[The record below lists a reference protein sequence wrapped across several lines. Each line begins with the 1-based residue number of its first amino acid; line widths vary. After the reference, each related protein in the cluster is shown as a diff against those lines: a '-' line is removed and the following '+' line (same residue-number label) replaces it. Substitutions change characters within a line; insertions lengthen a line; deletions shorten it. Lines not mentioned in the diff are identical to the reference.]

1 MFVGILS
8 FLSTFHWPF
17 FDCYFIFQPDIDTWT
32 TFDLPDIKSI
42 TATTIAEAGASQT
55 STITGSNCQSATN
68 INEYLALNTDA
79 VFGALLSDGI
89 THWTYQLNIGDTTL
103 QTGLEGCFD
112 GFEMKFTDENDP
124 RIYDFESDGPYRR
137 RRAII

>member
-1 MFVGILS
+1 MCLLVYYLFS
-8 FLSTFHWPF
+8 RLSTDLF
-17 FDCYFIFQPDIDTWT
+17 FDCYFIFKPGIDTWT
-32 TFDLPDIKSI
+32 TFDLPNIKN
-42 TATTIAEAGASQT
+42 TPATTIAAAGASQI
-55 STITGSNCQSATN
+55 STITGSDCQGATT

-79 VFGALLSDGI
+79 VFGALVDGT

-124 RIYDFESDGPYRR
+124 RIYDFEPDALYSR

>member
-1 MFVGILS
+1 ML
-8 FLSTFHWPF
+8 L
-17 FDCYFIFQPDIDTWT
+17 YFPVENTWT

-42 TATTIAEAGASQT
+42 TATTIAAAGASQIST
-55 STITGSNCQSATN
+55 SVPGSDCQGATT
-68 INEYLALNTDA
+68 INEYLVLNPGA

-112 GFEMKFTDENDP
+112 GFEMQFTDENDP
-124 RIYDFESDGPYRR
+124 RIYDFEPD
-137 RRAII
+137 A